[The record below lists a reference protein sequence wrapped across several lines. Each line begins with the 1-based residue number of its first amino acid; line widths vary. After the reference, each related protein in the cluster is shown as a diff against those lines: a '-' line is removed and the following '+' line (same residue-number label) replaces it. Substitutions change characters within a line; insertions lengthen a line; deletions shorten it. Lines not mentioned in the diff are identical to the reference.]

1 MKIIA
6 VIPARGGSKGIPRKN
21 MRLMNGKPLIAYSI
35 QNALD
40 CPLIDE
46 VVVSTDSEEIMHY
59 VSRFES
65 VKVIKRD
72 SSLSGDE
79 VTLDPVVS
87 DAVQKVEKELSC
99 KFDIVVTLQPTS
111 PLLKVQ
117 TLKDALA
124 KFCSSKDDSMISVTN
139 APHLSWKVDE
149 ATGSIIPNYE
159 KRLNRQL
166 LPPNFLET
174 GAFLITKRDY
184 VSQDSRL
191 GREINVFEVPKEES
205 IDIDSREDWILSEAI
220 LKRKTIVF
228 RVDGY
233 KELGMGHIYR
243 ALTLA
248 YKLTGHEVVFICNSM
263 HTEGIEKLKSAFMR
277 VVLINNNDELFCW
290 LKNNPTDIFVYDC
303 LDSEVEFIRN
313 IKRLVGRVI
322 TFEDLGAGS
331 FYADCVINALY
342 EQPDERKH
350 VFSGKDYA
358 CLRDEFIISG
368 HKMYSEKVR
377 NVLVMFGGTDPLD
390 MTSRLFSIA
399 KEINKN
405 ETKINFYFILGAGY
419 KGSNVDSYPD
429 AKIHVV
435 RNVDRV
441 SDYMLKADL
450 AVSSQGRTT
459 YELACIGVP
468 TVVIAQNEREQL
480 HDFARM
486 SNGFINLGLGQKVSD
501 EDIKSTIRWLI
512 NASTVRKQMYELMLK
527 NDLKKG
533 IDRVI
538 SIILGE

>member
-117 TLKDALA
+117 TLEDALA

-263 HTEGIEKLKSAFMR
+263 HTEGIEKLK
-277 VVLINNNDELFCW
+277 
-290 LKNNPTDIFVYDC
+290 
-303 LDSEVEFIRN
+303 
-313 IKRLVGRVI
+313 
-322 TFEDLGAGS
+322 
-331 FYADCVINALY
+331 
-342 EQPDERKH
+342 
-350 VFSGKDYA
+350 
-358 CLRDEFIISG
+358 
-368 HKMYSEKVR
+368 
-377 NVLVMFGGTDPLD
+377 
-390 MTSRLFSIA
+390 
-399 KEINKN
+399 
-405 ETKINFYFILGAGY
+405 
-419 KGSNVDSYPD
+419 
-429 AKIHVV
+429 
-435 RNVDRV
+435 
-441 SDYMLKADL
+441 
-450 AVSSQGRTT
+450 
-459 YELACIGVP
+459 
-468 TVVIAQNEREQL
+468 
-480 HDFARM
+480 
-486 SNGFINLGLGQKVSD
+486 
-501 EDIKSTIRWLI
+501 
-512 NASTVRKQMYELMLK
+512 
-527 NDLKKG
+527 
-533 IDRVI
+533 
-538 SIILGE
+538 